1 MGGTHRYLP
10 LSDAERREM
19 LRAVGVA
26 SADELFASIPQ
37 NLRLKGTL
45 DVPGPLGEQDLLAE
59 MTTRAAENRFPDPRA
74 QFLGAG
80 AYRHFVPAVVDHL
93 IARSEFYSSYTPY
106 QPEITQGTLQAVFEY
121 QTLICQ
127 LTGLDL
133 SNASMYEGAS
143 SLAEAILMAE
153 RATPKKRVLLSD
165 RLHPEYA
172 EVVRTYLAHTGIEV
186 LTFGHR
192 PDGTADPEAAR
203 QALAPGASAIVLQ
216 HPNFF
221 GCLEEIEAFAA
232 AARGASAHLVVTVT
246 EPVSLGLL
254 KAPGD
259 LGADIVVGEGQSLGV
274 PLSFGGPFLGFLA
287 ARSQFMRQMPGRLV
301 GEAKDVDGRRGYV
314 LTLST
319 REQHIRREKATSNIC
334 TNEGLCAL
342 TASIFMA
349 TLGKSGLME
358 LARHNHAKAAY
369 ARQRLQATPGLS
381 FPEPAPF
388 FNEFVVRLP
397 LNASQAVAR
406 LAGEGILAGVPLK
419 RYFEGRDRDLLV
431 CVTEMNPKAEIDRLA
446 TALGRL

>member
-10 LSDAERREM
+10 LSEAERREM

-26 SADELFASIPQ
+26 SADELFASIPAS
-37 NLRLKGTL
+37 LRLKGTL

-59 MTTRAAENRFPDPRA
+59 MAGRAAENRFPDPRA

-93 IARSEFYSSYTPY
+93 ISRSEFYSSYTPY

-172 EVVRTYLAHTGIEV
+172 EVVRTYLAHTGVEIV
-186 LTFGHR
+186 TFGHR
-192 PDGTADPEAAR
+192 PDGTADPDAAKK
-203 QALAPGASAIVLQ
+203 ALGPGASAVVLQ

-221 GCLEEIEAFAA
+221 GCVEEIETFGATAH
-232 AARGASAHLVVTVT
+232 GASAHLIVTVT

-349 TLGKSGLME
+349 TLGKSGLLE

-369 ARQRLQATPGLS
+369 ARQRLQATQGLS
-381 FPEPAPF
+381 FPEPASF

-397 LNASQAVAR
+397 VDAGEAVSR

-419 RYFEGRDRDLLV
+419 RYFDGRERDLLV
-431 CVTEMNPKAEIDRLA
+431 CVTEMNPKSEIDRLA
-446 TALGRL
+446 EALGRL

>member
-19 LRAVGVA
+19 LRVIGVA
-26 SADELFASIPQ
+26 SADELFASIPAS
-37 NLRLKGTL
+37 LRLKGAL

-59 MTTRAAENRFPDPRA
+59 MTARAAESRLPDPRA

-93 IARSEFYSSYTPY
+93 ISRTEFYSSYTPY

-121 QTLICQ
+121 QTMICQ

-153 RATPKKRVLLSD
+153 RLTPKKRVLLSD

-172 EVVRTYLAHTGIEV
+172 EVVRTYLAYTGVEIV
-186 LTFGHR
+186 TFAHR
-192 PDGTADPEAAR
+192 PDGTADSDAAKK
-203 QALAPGASAIVLQ
+203 ALGAGASAIVVQ

-221 GCLEEIEAFAA
+221 GCVEEIEAFGAA
-232 AARGASAHLVVTVT
+232 AHAASAHLIVVVT

-349 TLGKSGLME
+349 TLGKSGLLE

-369 ARQRLQATPGLS
+369 ARQRLQATQGLS
-381 FPEPAPF
+381 FPEPASF

-397 LNASQAVAR
+397 VDAGEAVSR

-419 RYFEGRDRDLLV
+419 RYFDGRERDLLV
-431 CVTEMNPKAEIDRLA
+431 CVTEMNPKSEIDRLA
-446 TALGRL
+446 EALGRL